1 MALMNTDKIVPGSN
15 ELAWML
21 DDVLKAQGTRYAVLL
36 SSDGLMLLYSGQIPK
51 DDADR
56 VAAAMSSVQSLS
68 RAMMQFAGAGA
79 SMWRQTMMEFDQ
91 GFMFLAAAGQGA
103 HLLVSTTR
111 DVDMEDVVFRMQQ
124 LVQQLSR
131 ELATRP
137 RIETVAQ

>member
-1 MALMNTDKIVPGSN
+1 MNTDKIVSGSN
-15 ELAWML
+15 ELAWMI
-21 DDVLKAQGTRYAVLL
+21 DDVLKAKGTRYGVLL
-36 SSDGLMLLYSGQIPK
+36 SSDGLKLLHSGDIGK

-68 RAMMQFAGAGA
+68 RAMMEFAGHGA
-79 SMWRQTMMEFDQ
+79 TLWRQTMMEFDE

-131 ELATRP
+131 ELSSRP
-137 RIETVAQ
+137 RIETVAK